1 MLTYT
6 SAFSW
11 NKLLRTRRR
20 DTRTLREWRSKL
32 RVMSRH
38 TTSFPEPRSS
48 TVRLMNDH
56 LNCGSCQSSLW
67 MCGSFSLVY
76 GLVRLEI
83 GLDEQSWDWRMNYFR
98 LLSCI
103 EHHVSLRRGRY
114 ISPRIV
120 SEFYFVLSI
129 MCRRG
134 GEEYMQMCI
143 SPPII
148 SNFYFVWSLRREEYM
163 QQPAPHCQDRFTLHT
178 LAISLPFI
186 WTLGRSNNWAFS
198 MNALILLLQSFSLL
212 LIILGP
218 IRIPDTTILV
228 RP

>member
-1 MLTYT
+1 
-6 SAFSW
+6 
-11 NKLLRTRRR
+11 
-20 DTRTLREWRSKL
+20 
-32 RVMSRH
+32 
-38 TTSFPEPRSS
+38 
-48 TVRLMNDH
+48 
-56 LNCGSCQSSLW
+56 
-67 MCGSFSLVY
+67 
-76 GLVRLEI
+76 
-83 GLDEQSWDWRMNYFR
+83 MNYFR
-98 LLSCI
+98 LLSSI

-218 IRIPDTTILV
+218 IHIPDDNNIGQTVIIHLRIALLPYGEQILPGKDIV
-228 RP
+228 VLRIFFPNGTCHLF